1 MGSEANGFTRH
12 PSETV
17 RMYVKLRTIKYRS
30 KDCTLVIEK
39 DKNGTVVYVR
49 LRQTWGV
56 KALVYPEPQAHQ
68 HV

>member
-17 RMYVKLRTIKYRS
+17 RMYVKLRAIKYRS

-49 LRQTWGV
+49 LRQLQGL
-56 KALVYPEPQAHQ
+56 KRI
-68 HV
+68 